1 MYTNS
6 SDSSGKKA
14 YIIVSNSYVMPV
26 TIVRFSSGFF
36 TLRFEKGGG
45 TKLKKHRVYRT
56 KEEAEKALK
65 DIERARRY
73 HN

>member
-1 MYTNS
+1 MSNGNYS
-6 SDSSGKKA
+6 PGSKA
-14 YIIVSNSYVMPV
+14 YIIVSNSYVTPV
-26 TIVRFSSGFF
+26 TIVRFSSGFY